1 MCLGNCFTLIW
12 KYLIYNELSDAV
24 AKFMAGDKCDSVNVH
39 QERGPF
45 TLQGMCKK
53 RGPYKKE
60 RLSHIL
66 ATNVFGLTNS
76 VTKFMVELARS
87 QVSCIPTFTYLI
99 GRIQL
104 LLSSTQL
111 MLPKFCP
118 MQEASA
124 RCYLTTTKFFQSNT

>member
-1 MCLGNCFTLIW
+1 
-12 KYLIYNELSDAV
+12 
-24 AKFMAGDKCDSVNVH
+24 MAGDKCDSVNVH

-76 VTKFMVELARS
+76 VTKFMVVSQELGKLHSYFYIFDWKKLR
-87 QVSCIPTFTYLI
+87 
-99 GRIQL
+99 
-104 LLSSTQL
+104 
-111 MLPKFCP
+111 K
-118 MQEASA
+118 
-124 RCYLTTTKFFQSNT
+124 